1 MFYYKLLSLLYALLF
16 ADLPNGWQKRYHDSW
31 VFSTSGIIFSNVDIT
46 LEASLLGWYQ
56 HSRIWYH
63 SCRIPNIVIT
73 YSIAR
78 LCGATVSALGQY
90 AEGCWFEPQ
99 SGYIKCGIFTVHL
112 NSYVVL
118 VVQCLGLGPYPLSP
132 GMVYPRRP
140 YRLWWV
146 LTLNLNRTTTTF
158 VSHCTLVILST
169 FFSRIMTLYWL
180 EFFPQIE
187 GNGLIEM

>member
-1 MFYYKLLSLLYALLF
+1 MFLCQLISAL
-16 ADLPNGWQKRYHDSW
+16 Q
-31 VFSTSGIIFSNVDIT
+31 
-46 LEASLLGWYQ
+46 
-56 HSRIWYH
+56 
-63 SCRIPNIVIT
+63 
-73 YSIAR
+73 AR

-146 LTLNLNRTTTTF
+146 LTLNLNRTTRTTT
-158 VSHCTLVILST
+158 SLWDQYSWQCTSVLFCVVTYQRPCCGIETTGTVRVQDKAISC
-169 FFSRIMTLYWL
+169 
-180 EFFPQIE
+180 PQ
-187 GNGLIEM
+187 

>member
-1 MFYYKLLSLLYALLF
+1 MQDWHEGLVICTFSSLEKLMWHCIKYHQACGLYTFSKWSLAGAAGIFVTIWTLFVLWLL
-16 ADLPNGWQKRYHDSW
+16 L
-31 VFSTSGIIFSNVDIT
+31 VV
-46 LEASLLGWYQ
+46 
-56 HSRIWYH
+56 
-63 SCRIPNIVIT
+63 
-73 YSIAR
+73 AR

-146 LTLNLNRTTTTF
+146 LTLNLNRTTTSL
-158 VSHCTLVILST
+158 VSSKGSARSEERRVGKEC
-169 FFSRIMTLYWL
+169 SRQCRSRWSPYH
-180 EFFPQIE
+180 
-187 GNGLIEM
+187 